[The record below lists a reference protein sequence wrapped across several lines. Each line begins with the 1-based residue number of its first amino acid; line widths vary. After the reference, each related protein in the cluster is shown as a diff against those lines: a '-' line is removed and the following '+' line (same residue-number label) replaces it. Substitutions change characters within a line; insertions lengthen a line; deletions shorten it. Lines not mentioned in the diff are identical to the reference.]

1 MTATQSESTA
11 DGKASKPDYAT
22 PLLGVASLVAGVA
35 AGLFSDLRSPGQV
48 IGIVTFAA
56 WVIALALIIWSQEE
70 SPRRSRGRGM
80 SVVAFALTA
89 GLFVYA
95 FMTGPR
101 LSSRTLVLSPS
112 GVRLVNAACPGA
124 PDGSE
129 VSARV
134 ALNQLSEQFI
144 HIELVAPGCD
154 DADKDI
160 RIRSADVQGVL
171 PAP

>member
-1 MTATQSESTA
+1 MTAAEPDSTA
-11 DGKASKPDYAT
+11 DHNASQPDYLT
-22 PLLGVASLVAGVA
+22 PLLGVASLVAGAA
-35 AGLFSDLRSPGQV
+35 AGLFSDLRLPGQV

-56 WVIALALIIWSQEE
+56 WVIALGLIIWGSE
-70 SPRRSRGRGM
+70 PKLGRGM

-95 FMTGPR
+95 FTTGPR

-124 PDGSE
+124 PGGSQIP
-129 VSARV
+129 ARV
-134 ALNQLSEQFI
+134 ALNQLSEQFV

-154 DADKDI
+154 QADGDI

-171 PAP
+171 PAR